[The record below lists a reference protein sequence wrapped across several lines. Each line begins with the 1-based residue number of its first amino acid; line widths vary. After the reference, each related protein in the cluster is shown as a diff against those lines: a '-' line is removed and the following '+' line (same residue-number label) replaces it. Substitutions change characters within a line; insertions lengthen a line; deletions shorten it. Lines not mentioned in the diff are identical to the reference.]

1 MLQNTEISAKI
12 HSWVIGHFPLAKERN
27 IGTSD
32 SLLDSGIVDSLGTL
46 DIVMFLEQEF
56 GLIVDEEEML
66 ADHFD
71 SVESISKLVSS
82 KFELA
87 GA

>member
-1 MLQNTEISAKI
+1 MLQNAEINARI
-12 HSWVIGHFPLAKERN
+12 HKWVINHFPLAKERN

-71 SVESISKLVSS
+71 SVETISKLVGS

>member
-12 HSWVIGHFPLAKERN
+12 HNWVIGHFPLAKERN

-56 GLIVDEEEML
+56 SLIVDEEEML

-71 SVESISKLVSS
+71 SVETISNLVSS

>member
-1 MLQNTEISAKI
+1 MVQNTEISAKI
-12 HSWVIGHFPLAKERN
+12 HNWGIGHLPLAKERN

-71 SVESISKLVSS
+71 SVETISNLVSS